1 MNSQT
6 LNFNSNNHSD
16 SNNSVIMLN
25 TANAKKL
32 GLSEE
37 EIADLTL
44 DCELLMTI
52 KTVVSK
58 ICQRFLFIN

>member
-6 LNFNSNNHSD
+6 LNFNSNN
-16 SNNSVIMLN
+16 SVIMLN
-25 TANAKKL
+25 TTNAKKL

-37 EIADLTL
+37 EIADLAL

-52 KTVVSK
+52 KSVVSR
-58 ICQRFLFIN
+58 ICQRFLIL